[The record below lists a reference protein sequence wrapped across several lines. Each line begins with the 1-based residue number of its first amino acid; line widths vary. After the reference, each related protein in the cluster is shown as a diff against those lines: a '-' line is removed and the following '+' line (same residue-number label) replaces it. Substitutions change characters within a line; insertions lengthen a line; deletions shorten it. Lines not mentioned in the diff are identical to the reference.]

1 MNRAKRAGLAASA
14 AILLASGA
22 SATPAGA
29 DPTVED
35 DPPATHTP
43 GVVYTSD
50 VGDGLSPRGTFLYDP
65 DDTGGDASTTTTT
78 ASSNLQLTRDLVT
91 CVGKSEIP
99 DIAYVSGKKGI
110 LIAATGVCE
119 GSYFVHKLGVK
130 LQYWDGAQWRDR
142 SKFRWSA
149 ETVNW
154 KIYKDAW
161 WSCAAAGPDKYR
173 TRHKHVAWH
182 EGMKASATANSSGI
196 WRCG

>member
-65 DDTGGDASTTTTT
+65 DDTGGDASTTTTNPESTIQFGDDT
-78 ASSNLQLTRDLVT
+78 AQSKQNLRAK
-91 CVGKSEIP
+91 KS
-99 DIAYVSGKKGI
+99 G
-110 LIAATGVCE
+110 
-119 GSYFVHKLGVK
+119 
-130 LQYWDGAQWRDR
+130 
-142 SKFRWSA
+142 
-149 ETVNW
+149 
-154 KIYKDAW
+154 
-161 WSCAAAGPDKYR
+161 
-173 TRHKHVAWH
+173 
-182 EGMKASATANSSGI
+182 
-196 WRCG
+196 

>member
-1 MNRAKRAGLAASA
+1 V
-14 AILLASGA
+14 SGA
-22 SATPAGA
+22 SVTPAGA
-29 DPTVED
+29 DPAVND
-35 DPPATHTP
+35 ADPAMSTTSAMAT
-43 GVVYTSD
+43 SE
-50 VGDGLSPRGTFLYDP
+50 VGDGLSPRGTYLYDP